1 MAGRASVWAVLG
13 LLAVA
18 AAAAAQVPVTTV
30 VPDAQVALLQSHDE
44 ILARNKHTV
53 FDYWRVVRQAGR
65 VEQLSE
71 YVDTA
76 YVSHDPG
83 MPGGREGLATALARP
98 RQQPLRSFV
107 EHLVNI
113 VAEGDLVMLETL
125 NVIDDPDDRAV
136 QYQNVDHDV
145 FRLRAGKIVEHWG
158 SPRIAAEQVFAVRKA
173 PPKHAMPSLP
183 GGASADAVPLDSQRP
198 LLDSRD
204 PQLARNKRAAFDNWR
219 IVIEAGRLDL
229 ADRYMDEDY
238 IQHNPV
244 IPSGRQA
251 LVDFLKPILKPRS
264 IADGIE
270 GLKFLIAE
278 RDIVVLVLTR
288 MQDGRDMVLFDV
300 FRVKDG
306 KVAEHWDC
314 VRTAS
319 EVGMTRRGE
328 PGIRPVASPVKI
340 NATRTDA
347 KPE

>member
-1 MAGRASVWAVLG
+1 MAGRAPVWVALG
-13 LLAVA
+13 LLVIA
-18 AAAAAQVPVTTV
+18 AAATAQVPVSTV
-30 VPDAQVALLQSHDE
+30 VADAQVALLQSQDE
-44 ILARNKHTV
+44 TLARNKRIV

-65 VEQLSE
+65 VERLSE
-71 YVDTA
+71 YVDAA

-83 MPGGREGLATALARP
+83 KPGGREGVATALARP
-98 RQQPLRSFV
+98 PQQPLRSSV

-125 NVIDDPDDRAV
+125 NAVDDPDDPAV

-158 SPRIAAEQVFAVRKA
+158 SPRITAEQVFAVRKA

-183 GGASADAVPLDSQRP
+183 GGASADAVPLDSQQP
-198 LLDSRD
+198 LLVSRD
-204 PQLARNKRAAFDNWR
+204 PQLTHNKRAAFDNWR

-229 ADRYMDEDY
+229 ADRYMDAGY

-251 LVDFLKPILKPRS
+251 LVDFLKPMLKPRA
-264 IADGIE
+264 IAAGIE

-278 RDIVVLVLTR
+278 RDIVVLVLKR
-288 MQDGRDMVLFDV
+288 KQDGRDMVLFDV
-300 FRVKDG
+300 FRVQDG
-306 KVAEHWDC
+306 KVAEHWDS
-314 VRTAS
+314 VRTAA

-328 PGIRPVASPVKI
+328 PGIRPVASPAKTP
-340 NATRTDA
+340 ATA
-347 KPE
+347 N